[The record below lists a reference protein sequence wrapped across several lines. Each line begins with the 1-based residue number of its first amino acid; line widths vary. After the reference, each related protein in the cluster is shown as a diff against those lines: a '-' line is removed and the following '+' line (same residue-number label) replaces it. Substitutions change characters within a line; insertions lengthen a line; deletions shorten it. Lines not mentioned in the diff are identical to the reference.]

1 MPLHG
6 LFSGIGQR
14 HLQVQAIHRATA
26 TSGGEE
32 TIALQFLPFQLNLV
46 RVLQCSH
53 AERCCFLGST
63 SSTQRKGDTK
73 KYFRISVNK
82 M

>member
-46 RVLQCSH
+46 RAGAPVLPC
-53 AERCCFLGST
+53 
-63 SSTQRKGDTK
+63 
-73 KYFRISVNK
+73 
-82 M
+82 